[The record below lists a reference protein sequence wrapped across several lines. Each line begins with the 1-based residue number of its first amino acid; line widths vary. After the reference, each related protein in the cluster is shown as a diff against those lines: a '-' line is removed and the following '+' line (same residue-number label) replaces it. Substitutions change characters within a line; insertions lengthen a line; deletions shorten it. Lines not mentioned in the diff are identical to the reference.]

1 MYMKRGVLLIIGIV
15 FLLIFG
21 VIIFLF
27 ARGGNK
33 TVVSPVVKVWAP
45 FDEKKV
51 YDELTKPFLEVNPG
65 VSVDFKYI
73 EASDAKDYEAKVV
86 DAIASGTGPDVW
98 LIRTDWLPKHAP
110 KLTTLPA
117 GLPWDLERDEEEAE
131 GLVRIF
137 SKAIIDQ
144 NSFQGAIYGF
154 PLAVDSL
161 ALYVND
167 NAIERIQKELNDADN
182 PAADVLDEYPKTWS
196 DLEAWVRAITRKN
209 KTAITQPAIALG
221 TLSNTYAATDVYN
234 AMLAQFGGNIYNT
247 PTEVALHLAL
257 GDGSIPAS
265 QALALYTSF
274 STASHPNY
282 TWNETM
288 GDPVKKF
295 VSGELPMLIGYS
307 TLESQMLRLDSEIS
321 QVTIVP
327 LPQRSKIVLPTDE
340 RTDFAAYWTHVVP
353 KTSQNQQLAWDY
365 VYSLIGGDNQRLYA
379 EKTLKSPYFDVN
391 QGEPAAIDET
401 GMGESSV
408 FPRQVLNAQAIL
420 KPEWQFVDQTI
431 QSMIRSAQAGLLSV
445 QAAVDT
451 AAQQLKDAQ

>member
-1 MYMKRGVLLIIGIV
+1 MKRGVLLIIGIV

-21 VIIFLF
+21 VLIFLF

-45 FDEKKV
+45 FDEKKI
-51 YDELTKPFLEVNPG
+51 YDELTKPFLEANPG
-65 VSVDFKYI
+65 VSVEFKYI
-73 EASDAKDYEAKVV
+73 EASDAKEYEAKVV

-110 KLTTLPA
+110 KLATMPE
-117 GLPWDLERDEEEAE
+117 GLTWDLERGEDEKE

-144 NSFQGAIYGF
+144 NSFQGSIYGF

-167 NAIERIQKELNDADN
+167 NAVERIQKELSDADN
-182 PAADVLDEYPKTWS
+182 PAADILDQYPQTWA

-209 KTAITQPAIALG
+209 KTTITQPAIALG
-221 TLSNTYAATDVYN
+221 TLSNTYAATDVYT
-234 AMLAQFGGNIYNT
+234 AMLQQYGGTIYNT

-257 GDGSIPAS
+257 GDGSIPAA
-265 QALALYTSF
+265 QALGLYESF
-274 STASHPNY
+274 SSPTHPNY

-295 VSGELPMLIGYS
+295 VAGELPMLIGYS
-307 TLESQMLRLDSEIS
+307 TLESQMLRMNSEIS
-321 QVTIVP
+321 GITIVP
-327 LPQRSKIVLPTDE
+327 LPQRSKVVLPTDE

-353 KTSQNQQLAWDY
+353 RASQNQQLAWEY
-365 VYSLIGGDNQRLYA
+365 INFLIGEENQGLYS
-379 EKTLKSPYFDVN
+379 EKTLKSPYLDVN
-391 QGEPAAIDET
+391 QNEPAVIEET

-408 FPRQVLNAQAIL
+408 FPRQVLNAPAVL
-420 KPEWQFVDQTI
+420 KPDWQFVDQTL
-431 QSMIRSAQAGLLSV
+431 QSMMRSVQAGLLSV
-445 QAAVDT
+445 QTAVDT
-451 AAQQLKDAQ
+451 AANQLKEAQ